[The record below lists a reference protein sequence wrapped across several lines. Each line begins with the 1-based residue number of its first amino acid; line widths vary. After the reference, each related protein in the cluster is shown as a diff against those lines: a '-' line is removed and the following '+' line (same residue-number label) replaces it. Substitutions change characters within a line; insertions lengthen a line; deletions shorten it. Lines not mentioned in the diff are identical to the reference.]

1 MEYDNL
7 SISSGQVL
15 TEDELPI
22 KYDLYS
28 PISGTRKDFPVIIFL
43 HGFKGFKDWG
53 PFPDACEDLARHGF
67 GVLAI
72 NFSHN
77 GIGNGRTE
85 YERLDLFQ
93 KSTLSK
99 DLDEVGL
106 VIKALQTGDIDDS
119 HSHLNTD
126 SIGIVGH
133 SRGGHTAVAAAAEY
147 ESIKCLVTW
156 AAVADYLER
165 FSEGAKKDW
174 EKKGVTEFKNSRTGQ
189 NMKVDRDLWD
199 DAKENADRLIALR
212 RVKKLVIPS
221 LFVHGREDESV
232 PYTDSEKLEIE
243 CGSKN
248 KELRLISKAG
258 HTFGASHPFEDEF
271 FPPQFKE
278 LVDTTGAWFR
288 QYLK

>member
-15 TEDELPI
+15 TEDDLPI

-53 PFPDACEDLARHGF
+53 PFPDACEDIARHGF

-77 GIGNGRTE
+77 GIGDGRTE
-85 YERLDLFQ
+85 YQRLDLFE

-106 VIKALQTGDIDDS
+106 VINALQRGEIDDS
-119 HSHLNTD
+119 HSNLNTD

-133 SRGGHTAVAAAAEY
+133 SRGGHTAIAAAAEY
-147 ESIKCLVTW
+147 ESVKCLVTW
-156 AAVADYLER
+156 AAVSDYLSR
-165 FSEGAKKDW
+165 FSEKEIADWKK
-174 EKKGVTEFKNSRTGQ
+174 EGFTIYKNSRTGQ
-189 NMKVDRDLWD
+189 DMKVDKSLYEDI
-199 DAKENADRLIALR
+199 KENAERLVALR
-212 RVKKLVIPS
+212 RVEDLVIPS
-221 LFVHGREDESV
+221 LFIHGREDESV
-232 PYTDSEKLEIE
+232 PQTNSEELEIA
-243 CGSKN
+243 CGSKE
-248 KELRLISKAG
+248 KELRLIAKAG
-258 HTFGASHPFEDEF
+258 HTFGASHPFAEEV

-278 LVDTTGAWFR
+278 LVDVTGAWFR
-288 QYLK
+288 QYLR